1 MNENVVFKEI
11 ALDEMQTGIGS
22 RRIKMKPVSM
32 DQLLHKVTKY
42 SPVSV
47 SNTGIDM
54 EAPVVTQTS
63 SVSVAAPVSNVQ
75 PVNIIKPL
83 TLDDIGTRDISD
95 FFSTR
100 FPSVGYQP
108 IRLTDSMYEGARI
121 SIDKRN
127 STVANNVVDFPFT
140 APISDSV
147 VQPVSNDS
155 YSAPI
160 TIDTS
165 AVDTQKIQDSVTD
178 AFNIVEENVKKV
190 GYSNSK
196 AKVEKYSDSNEPK
209 KEIPK
214 FGHINDS
221 IFASVSNDSIS
232 EVVNTNSGEAEKEE
246 RVVPVVAPIREEKV
260 VALEENKE
268 PEVQQF
274 VFEPV
279 VKDIAP
285 VSEKEPEITV
295 ASSDSNVDVD
305 IDIDSDIIDFARAKA
320 IIEEEK
326 KKAAS
331 LDEQKQKEEQKLEAA
346 VKNCEEQRA
355 DYKKVCQ
362 QVKEEIAFWQKAN
375 EDRQQEVQQ
384 LEEKRLQQEKIAADY
399 AQQKAEITSLISGT
413 MSYGDSAQY
422 VKQRTA

>member
-11 ALDEMQTGIGS
+11 ALDVMQTGIGS

-32 DQLLHKVTKY
+32 DQLLHKVAKY

-54 EAPVVTQTS
+54 EAPVVTQPS

-83 TLDDIGTRDISD
+83 TLDDIETRDISD

-127 STVANNVVDFPFT
+127 STVVNNVADFPFT

-155 YSAPI
+155 YVTPI

-178 AFNIVEENVKKV
+178 AFNIVEENDKKV

-196 AKVEKYSDSNEPK
+196 DKVEKYNDSNEPK
-209 KEIPK
+209 REIPK
-214 FGHINDS
+214 FGHINDG
-221 IFASVSNDSIS
+221 IFV
-232 EVVNTNSGEAEKEE
+232 
-246 RVVPVVAPIREEKV
+246 R
-260 VALEENKE
+260 
-268 PEVQQF
+268 
-274 VFEPV
+274 
-279 VKDIAP
+279 
-285 VSEKEPEITV
+285 
-295 ASSDSNVDVD
+295 DV
-305 IDIDSDIIDFARAKA
+305 
-320 IIEEEK
+320 
-326 KKAAS
+326 
-331 LDEQKQKEEQKLEAA
+331 
-346 VKNCEEQRA
+346 
-355 DYKKVCQ
+355 
-362 QVKEEIAFWQKAN
+362 
-375 EDRQQEVQQ
+375 
-384 LEEKRLQQEKIAADY
+384 
-399 AQQKAEITSLISGT
+399 
-413 MSYGDSAQY
+413 
-422 VKQRTA
+422 

>member
-11 ALDEMQTGIGS
+11 ALDVMQTGIGS

-32 DQLLHKVTKY
+32 DQLLHKVAKY

-54 EAPVVTQTS
+54 EAPVVTQPS

-83 TLDDIGTRDISD
+83 TLDDIETRDISD

-127 STVANNVVDFPFT
+127 STVVNNVADFPFT

-155 YSAPI
+155 YVTPI

-196 AKVEKYSDSNEPK
+196 AKVEKYNDSNEPK
-209 KEIPK
+209 REIPK
-214 FGHINDS
+214 FGHINDG

-232 EVVNTNSGEAEKEE
+232 EVVNTNLGEAKKEE
-246 RVVPVVAPIREEKV
+246 RVVPVVAPVREEKV
-260 VALEENKE
+260 MELEENKN

-285 VSEKEPEITV
+285 VSENKPEITV
-295 ASSDSNVDVD
+295 ASSDSN
-305 IDIDSDIIDFARAKA
+305 IDADSDIIDFARAKA

-422 VKQRTA
+422 VKQRAA

>member
-11 ALDEMQTGIGS
+11 ALDVMQTGIGS

-32 DQLLHKVTKY
+32 DQLLHKVAKY

-54 EAPVVTQTS
+54 EAPVVTQPS

-83 TLDDIGTRDISD
+83 TLDDIETRDISD

-127 STVANNVVDFPFT
+127 STVVNNVADFPFT

-155 YSAPI
+155 YVTPI

-196 AKVEKYSDSNEPK
+196 AKVEKYNDSNEPK
-209 KEIPK
+209 REIPK
-214 FGHINDS
+214 FGHINDG

-232 EVVNTNSGEAEKEE
+232 EVVNTNLGEAKKEE
-246 RVVPVVAPIREEKV
+246 RVVPVVAPVREEKV
-260 VALEENKE
+260 MELEENKN

-285 VSEKEPEITV
+285 VSENKPEITV
-295 ASSDSNVDVD
+295 ASSDSNVDA
-305 IDIDSDIIDFARAKA
+305 DSDIIDFARAKA

-384 LEEKRLQQEKIAADY
+384 LEEKRLQQERIAADY

-422 VKQRTA
+422 VKQRAA

>member
-11 ALDEMQTGIGS
+11 ALDVMQTGIGS

-32 DQLLHKVTKY
+32 DQLLHKVAKY

-54 EAPVVTQTS
+54 EAPVVTQPS

-83 TLDDIGTRDISD
+83 TLDDIETRDISD

-127 STVANNVVDFPFT
+127 STVVNNVADFPFT

-155 YSAPI
+155 YVTPI

-196 AKVEKYSDSNEPK
+196 AKVEKYNDSNEPK
-209 KEIPK
+209 REIPK
-214 FGHINDS
+214 FGHINDG

-232 EVVNTNSGEAEKEE
+232 EVVNTNLGEAKKEE
-246 RVVPVVAPIREEKV
+246 RVVPVVAPVREEKV
-260 VALEENKE
+260 MELEENKN

-285 VSEKEPEITV
+285 VSENKPEITV
-295 ASSDSNVDVD
+295 ASSDSNVDA
-305 IDIDSDIIDFARAKA
+305 DSDIIDFARAKA

-362 QVKEEIAFWQKAN
+362 QVKEEITFWQKAN

-422 VKQRTA
+422 VKQRAA

>member
-11 ALDEMQTGIGS
+11 ALDVMQTGIGS

-32 DQLLHKVTKY
+32 DQLLHKVAKY

-54 EAPVVTQTS
+54 EAPVVTQPS
-63 SVSVAAPVSNVQ
+63 SVSVASPVSNVQ

-83 TLDDIGTRDISD
+83 TLDDIETRDISD

-127 STVANNVVDFPFT
+127 STVVNNVADFPFT

-155 YSAPI
+155 YVTPI

-196 AKVEKYSDSNEPK
+196 AKVEKYNDSNEPK
-209 KEIPK
+209 REIPK
-214 FGHINDS
+214 FGHINDG

-232 EVVNTNSGEAEKEE
+232 EVVNTNLGEAKKEE
-246 RVVPVVAPIREEKV
+246 RVVPVVAPVREEKV
-260 VALEENKE
+260 MELEENKN

-285 VSEKEPEITV
+285 VSENKPEITV
-295 ASSDSNVDVD
+295 ASSDSNVDA
-305 IDIDSDIIDFARAKA
+305 DSDIIDFARAKA

-422 VKQRTA
+422 VKQRAA

>member
-11 ALDEMQTGIGS
+11 ALDVMQTGIGS

-32 DQLLHKVTKY
+32 DQLLHKVAKY

-54 EAPVVTQTS
+54 EAPVVTQPS

-83 TLDDIGTRDISD
+83 TLDDIETRDISD

-127 STVANNVVDFPFT
+127 STVVNNVADFPFT

-155 YSAPI
+155 YVTPI

-196 AKVEKYSDSNEPK
+196 AKVEKYNDSNEPK
-209 KEIPK
+209 REIPK
-214 FGHINDS
+214 FGHINDG

-232 EVVNTNSGEAEKEE
+232 EVVNTNSGEAKKEE
-246 RVVPVVAPIREEKV
+246 RVVPVVAPVREEKV
-260 VALEENKE
+260 MELEENKN

-285 VSEKEPEITV
+285 VSENKPEITV
-295 ASSDSNVDVD
+295 ASSDSNVDA
-305 IDIDSDIIDFARAKA
+305 DSDIIDFARAKA

-331 LDEQKQKEEQKLEAA
+331 LDVQKQKEEQKLEAA

-362 QVKEEIAFWQKAN
+362 QVKEEITFWQKAN

-422 VKQRTA
+422 VKQRAA

>member
-11 ALDEMQTGIGS
+11 ALDVMQTGIGS

-232 EVVNTNSGEAEKEE
+232 EVVNTNSGDAEKEE
-246 RVVPVVAPIREEKV
+246 RVVPVVAPVREEKV

-295 ASSDSNVDVD
+295 ASSDSNVDV
-305 IDIDSDIIDFARAKA
+305 DIDSDIIDFARAKA

>member
-196 AKVEKYSDSNEPK
+196 AKVEKYSDSNDPK

-246 RVVPVVAPIREEKV
+246 RVVPVVAPVREEKV

-295 ASSDSNVDVD
+295 ASSDSNVDV
-305 IDIDSDIIDFARAKA
+305 DIDSDIIDFARAKA

>member
-11 ALDEMQTGIGS
+11 ALDVMQTGIGS

-32 DQLLHKVTKY
+32 DQLLHKVAKY

-54 EAPVVTQTS
+54 EAPVVTQPS

-83 TLDDIGTRDISD
+83 TLDDIETRDISD

-127 STVANNVVDFPFT
+127 STVVNNVADFPFT

-155 YSAPI
+155 YVTPI

-196 AKVEKYSDSNEPK
+196 AKVEKYNDSNEPK
-209 KEIPK
+209 RENPK
-214 FGHINDS
+214 FGHINDG

-232 EVVNTNSGEAEKEE
+232 EVVNTNSGEAKKEE
-246 RVVPVVAPIREEKV
+246 RVVPVVAPVREEKV
-260 VALEENKE
+260 MELEENKN

-285 VSEKEPEITV
+285 VSENKPEITV
-295 ASSDSNVDVD
+295 ASSDSNVDA
-305 IDIDSDIIDFARAKA
+305 DSDIIDFARAKA

-422 VKQRTA
+422 VKQRAA

>member
-11 ALDEMQTGIGS
+11 ALDVMQTGIGS

-32 DQLLHKVTKY
+32 DQLLHKVAKY

-54 EAPVVTQTS
+54 EAPVVTQPS

-83 TLDDIGTRDISD
+83 TLDDIETRDISD

-108 IRLTDSMYEGARI
+108 IRLTDSLYEGARI

-127 STVANNVVDFPFT
+127 STVVNNVADFPFT

-155 YSAPI
+155 YVTPI

-196 AKVEKYSDSNEPK
+196 AKVEKYNDSNEPK
-209 KEIPK
+209 REIPK
-214 FGHINDS
+214 FGHINDG

-232 EVVNTNSGEAEKEE
+232 EVVNTNSGEAKKEE
-246 RVVPVVAPIREEKV
+246 RVVPVVAPVREEKV
-260 VALEENKE
+260 MELEENKN

-285 VSEKEPEITV
+285 VSENKPEITV
-295 ASSDSNVDVD
+295 ASSDSN
-305 IDIDSDIIDFARAKA
+305 IDADSDIIDFARAKA

-422 VKQRTA
+422 VKQRAA

>member
-47 SNTGIDM
+47 SNIGIDM

-83 TLDDIGTRDISD
+83 TLEDIETKDISN

-100 FPSVGYQP
+100 FPSIEYQP

-121 SIDKRN
+121 SISKRN
-127 STVANNVVDFPFT
+127 STVANNVADFPFT
-140 APISDSV
+140 APVSDSV

-155 YSAPI
+155 YVTPI

-196 AKVEKYSDSNEPK
+196 AKVEKYNDSNESK
-209 KEIPK
+209 REIPK

-221 IFASVSNDSIS
+221 IFASVSNDSIG
-232 EVVNTNSGEAEKEE
+232 EVVNTNSGETEKEE
-246 RVVPVVAPIREEKV
+246 RVVPVVAPVREEKV
-260 VALEENKE
+260 VALEEKKDS
-268 PEVQQF
+268 EVQQF

-285 VSEKEPEITV
+285 VSENEPEITV
-295 ASSDSNVDVD
+295 ASSDSNVDV
-305 IDIDSDIIDFARAKA
+305 DSDIIDFARAKA

-326 KKAAS
+326 KKAVS

>member
-108 IRLTDSMYEGARI
+108 IRLTDSMYEGACI

-232 EVVNTNSGEAEKEE
+232 EVVNTNSGDAEKEE

-295 ASSDSNVDVD
+295 ASSDSNVDV
-305 IDIDSDIIDFARAKA
+305 DIDSDIIDFARAKA

>member
-11 ALDEMQTGIGS
+11 ALDVMQTGIGS

-32 DQLLHKVTKY
+32 DQLLHKVAKY

-54 EAPVVTQTS
+54 EAPVVTQPS
-63 SVSVAAPVSNVQ
+63 SVSVASPVSNVQ

-83 TLDDIGTRDISD
+83 TLDDIETRDISD

-127 STVANNVVDFPFT
+127 STVVNNVVDFPFT

-155 YSAPI
+155 YVTPI

-196 AKVEKYSDSNEPK
+196 AKVEKYNDSNEPK
-209 KEIPK
+209 REIPK
-214 FGHINDS
+214 FGHINDG

-232 EVVNTNSGEAEKEE
+232 EVVNTNSGEAKKEE
-246 RVVPVVAPIREEKV
+246 RVVPVVAPVREEKV
-260 VALEENKE
+260 MELEENKN

-285 VSEKEPEITV
+285 VSENKPEITV
-295 ASSDSNVDVD
+295 ASSDSN
-305 IDIDSDIIDFARAKA
+305 IDADSDIIDFARAKA

-422 VKQRTA
+422 VKQRAA

>member
-11 ALDEMQTGIGS
+11 ALDVMQTGIGS

-32 DQLLHKVTKY
+32 DQLLHKVAKY

-54 EAPVVTQTS
+54 EAPVVTQPS

-83 TLDDIGTRDISD
+83 TLDDIETRDISD

-127 STVANNVVDFPFT
+127 STVVNNVADFPFT

-155 YSAPI
+155 YVTPI

-196 AKVEKYSDSNEPK
+196 AKVEKYNDSNEPM

-221 IFASVSNDSIS
+221 IFSSVSNDSLS

-246 RVVPVVAPIREEKV
+246 RVVPVVAPVREEKV
-260 VALEENKE
+260 MELEENKDSE
-268 PEVQQF
+268 IQQF

-279 VKDIAP
+279 VK
-285 VSEKEPEITV
+285 
-295 ASSDSNVDVD
+295 
-305 IDIDSDIIDFARAKA
+305 FARAKA

>member
-83 TLDDIGTRDISD
+83 TLDDIGTRNISD

-155 YSAPI
+155 YVTPI

-196 AKVEKYSDSNEPK
+196 AKVEKYNDSNEPM

-221 IFASVSNDSIS
+221 IFSSVSNDSLS

-295 ASSDSNVDVD
+295 ASSDSNVDV
-305 IDIDSDIIDFARAKA
+305 DIDSDIIDFARAKA

>member
-11 ALDEMQTGIGS
+11 ALDEMQRGIGS
-22 RRIKMKPVSM
+22 RRIKMKAVSM
-32 DQLLHKVTKY
+32 GQLVHKVTKY
-42 SPVSV
+42 SPLSV

-54 EAPVVTQTS
+54 EAPVVTQPS

-147 VQPVSNDS
+147 VQPVSNVS

-232 EVVNTNSGEAEKEE
+232 EVVNTNSGDAEKEE
-246 RVVPVVAPIREEKV
+246 RIVPVVAPIREEKV

-295 ASSDSNVDVD
+295 ASSDSNVGV
-305 IDIDSDIIDFARAKA
+305 DIDSDIIDFARPKR

>member
-11 ALDEMQTGIGS
+11 ALDVMQTGIGS

-32 DQLLHKVTKY
+32 DQLLHKVAKY

-54 EAPVVTQTS
+54 EAPVVTQPS

-83 TLDDIGTRDISD
+83 TLDDIETRDISD

-127 STVANNVVDFPFT
+127 STVVNNVADFPFT

-155 YSAPI
+155 YVTPI

-196 AKVEKYSDSNEPK
+196 AKVEKYNDSNEPK
-209 KEIPK
+209 REIPK
-214 FGHINDS
+214 FGHINDG

-232 EVVNTNSGEAEKEE
+232 EVVNTNSGEAKKEE
-246 RVVPVVAPIREEKV
+246 RVVPVVAPVREEKV
-260 VALEENKE
+260 MELEENKN

-285 VSEKEPEITV
+285 VSENKPEITV
-295 ASSDSNVDVD
+295 ASSDSNVDAE
-305 IDIDSDIIDFARAKA
+305 SDIIDFARAKA

-422 VKQRTA
+422 VKQRAA

>member
-11 ALDEMQTGIGS
+11 ALDVMQTGIGS

-32 DQLLHKVTKY
+32 DQLLHKVAKY

-54 EAPVVTQTS
+54 EAPVVTQPS

-83 TLDDIGTRDISD
+83 TLDDIETRDISD

-127 STVANNVVDFPFT
+127 STVVNNVADFPFT

-155 YSAPI
+155 YVTPI

-196 AKVEKYSDSNEPK
+196 AKVEKYNDSNEPK
-209 KEIPK
+209 REIPK
-214 FGHINDS
+214 FGHINDG
-221 IFASVSNDSIS
+221 IFASVSNDSIG
-232 EVVNTNSGEAEKEE
+232 EVVNTNSGEAKKEE
-246 RVVPVVAPIREEKV
+246 RVVPVVAPVREEKV
-260 VALEENKE
+260 MELEENKN

-285 VSEKEPEITV
+285 VSENKPEITV
-295 ASSDSNVDVD
+295 ASSDSN
-305 IDIDSDIIDFARAKA
+305 IYGDSDIIDFARAKA

-331 LDEQKQKEEQKLEAA
+331 LDEQKQKEELKLEAA

-422 VKQRTA
+422 VKQRAA

>member
-155 YSAPI
+155 YVTPI

-232 EVVNTNSGEAEKEE
+232 EVVNTNSGDAEKEE
-246 RVVPVVAPIREEKV
+246 RIVPVVAPVREEKV

-295 ASSDSNVDVD
+295 ASSDSNVDV
-305 IDIDSDIIDFARAKA
+305 DIDSDIIDFARAKA

>member
-11 ALDEMQTGIGS
+11 ALDVMQTGIGS

-32 DQLLHKVTKY
+32 DQLLHKVAKY

-54 EAPVVTQTS
+54 EAPVVTQPS

-232 EVVNTNSGEAEKEE
+232 EVVNTNSGDAEKEE
-246 RVVPVVAPIREEKV
+246 RIVPVVAPIREEKV

-295 ASSDSNVDVD
+295 ASSDSNVDV
-305 IDIDSDIIDFARAKA
+305 DIDSDIIDFARAKA

>member
-11 ALDEMQTGIGS
+11 ALDVMQTGIGS

-32 DQLLHKVTKY
+32 DQLLHKVAKY

-54 EAPVVTQTS
+54 EAPVVTQPS
-63 SVSVAAPVSNVQ
+63 SVSVASPVSNVQ

-83 TLDDIGTRDISD
+83 TLDDIETRDISD

-127 STVANNVVDFPFT
+127 STVVNNVADFPFT

-155 YSAPI
+155 YVTPI

-196 AKVEKYSDSNEPK
+196 AKVEKYNDSNEPK
-209 KEIPK
+209 REIPK
-214 FGHINDS
+214 FGHINDG

-232 EVVNTNSGEAEKEE
+232 EVVNTNLGEAKKEE
-246 RVVPVVAPIREEKV
+246 RVVPVVAPVREEKV
-260 VALEENKE
+260 MELEENKN

-285 VSEKEPEITV
+285 VSENKPEITV
-295 ASSDSNVDVD
+295 ASSDSN
-305 IDIDSDIIDFARAKA
+305 IDADSDIIDFARAKA

-422 VKQRTA
+422 VKQRAA

>member
-127 STVANNVVDFPFT
+127 STVVNNVADFPFT

-155 YSAPI
+155 YVTPI

-196 AKVEKYSDSNEPK
+196 AKVEKYSDSNDPK

-295 ASSDSNVDVD
+295 ASSDSNVDV
-305 IDIDSDIIDFARAKA
+305 DIDSDIIDFARAKA

>member
-11 ALDEMQTGIGS
+11 ALDVMQTGIGS

-32 DQLLHKVTKY
+32 DQLLHKVAKY

-54 EAPVVTQTS
+54 EAPVVTQPS

-100 FPSVGYQP
+100 FPSAGYQP

-127 STVANNVVDFPFT
+127 STVANNVVDFPFI

-155 YSAPI
+155 YVTPI

-232 EVVNTNSGEAEKEE
+232 EVVNTNSGDAEKEE
-246 RVVPVVAPIREEKV
+246 RIVPVVAPVREEKV

-295 ASSDSNVDVD
+295 ASSDSNVDV
-305 IDIDSDIIDFARAKA
+305 DIDSDIIDFARAKA

>member
-11 ALDEMQTGIGS
+11 ALDVMQTGIGS

-32 DQLLHKVTKY
+32 DQLLHKVAKY

-54 EAPVVTQTS
+54 EAPVVTQPS

-83 TLDDIGTRDISD
+83 TLDDIETRDISD

-127 STVANNVVDFPFT
+127 STVVNNVADFPFT

-155 YSAPI
+155 YVTPI

-196 AKVEKYSDSNEPK
+196 AKVEKYNDSNEPK
-209 KEIPK
+209 REIPK
-214 FGHINDS
+214 FGHINDG

-232 EVVNTNSGEAEKEE
+232 EVVNTNLGEAKKEE
-246 RVVPVVAPIREEKV
+246 RVVPVVAPVREEKV
-260 VALEENKE
+260 MELEENKN

-285 VSEKEPEITV
+285 VSENKPEITV
-295 ASSDSNVDVD
+295 ASSDSNVDA
-305 IDIDSDIIDFARAKA
+305 DSDIIDFARAKA

-422 VKQRTA
+422 VKQRAA

>member
-1 MNENVVFKEI
+1 MNENVIFKEI

-32 DQLLHKVTKY
+32 DQLLHKVAKY
-42 SPVSV
+42 SPVLV
-47 SNTGIDM
+47 SNIGIDM

-63 SVSVAAPVSNVQ
+63 SASVAAPVSNVQ

-83 TLDDIGTRDISD
+83 TLEDIETKDISN

-100 FPSVGYQP
+100 FPSIEYQP

-121 SIDKRN
+121 SISKRN
-127 STVANNVVDFPFT
+127 STVANNVADFPFT
-140 APISDSV
+140 APVSDSV
-147 VQPVSNDS
+147 VQPVSNGS
-155 YSAPI
+155 YVTPI

-196 AKVEKYSDSNEPK
+196 AKVEKYNDSNGPK
-209 KEIPK
+209 RENPK

-221 IFASVSNDSIS
+221 IFASVSNDSIG
-232 EVVNTNSGEAEKEE
+232 EVVNTNSDETEKEE
-246 RVVPVVAPIREEKV
+246 RVVPVVAPVREEKV
-260 VALEENKE
+260 VALEEKKDS
-268 PEVQQF
+268 EVQQF

-285 VSEKEPEITV
+285 VSENEPEITV
-295 ASSDSNVDVD
+295 ASSDSNVDA
-305 IDIDSDIIDFARAKA
+305 DSDIIDFARAKA

>member
-83 TLDDIGTRDISD
+83 TLNDIGTRDISD

-196 AKVEKYSDSNEPK
+196 AKVEKYSDSNDPK

-221 IFASVSNDSIS
+221 IFASVSNDSLS

-246 RVVPVVAPIREEKV
+246 RVVPVVAPVREEKV
-260 VALEENKE
+260 MELEENKDSE
-268 PEVQQF
+268 IQQF

-295 ASSDSNVDVD
+295 ASSDSNVDV
-305 IDIDSDIIDFARAKA
+305 DIDSDIIDFARAKA

>member
-11 ALDEMQTGIGS
+11 ALDVMQTGIGS

-32 DQLLHKVTKY
+32 DQLLHKVAKY

-54 EAPVVTQTS
+54 EAPVVTQPS
-63 SVSVAAPVSNVQ
+63 SVSVASPVSNVQ

-83 TLDDIGTRDISD
+83 TLDDIETRDISD

-127 STVANNVVDFPFT
+127 STVVNNVADFPFT

-155 YSAPI
+155 YVTPI

-196 AKVEKYSDSNEPK
+196 AKVEKYNDSNEPK
-209 KEIPK
+209 REIPK
-214 FGHINDS
+214 FGHINDG

-232 EVVNTNSGEAEKEE
+232 EVVNTNSGEAKKEE
-246 RVVPVVAPIREEKV
+246 RVVPVVAPVREEKV
-260 VALEENKE
+260 MELEENKN

-285 VSEKEPEITV
+285 VSENKPEITV
-295 ASSDSNVDVD
+295 ASSDSNVDA
-305 IDIDSDIIDFARAKA
+305 DSDIIDFARAKA

-422 VKQRTA
+422 VKQRAA

>member
-127 STVANNVVDFPFT
+127 STVVNNVADFPFT

-155 YSAPI
+155 YVTPI

-196 AKVEKYSDSNEPK
+196 AKVEKYSDSNDPK

-295 ASSDSNVDVD
+295 ASSDSNVDV
-305 IDIDSDIIDFARAKA
+305 DIDSDIIDFARAKA

-422 VKQRTA
+422 VKQRTT

>member
-11 ALDEMQTGIGS
+11 ALDVMQTGIGS

-32 DQLLHKVTKY
+32 DQLLHKVAKY

-54 EAPVVTQTS
+54 EAPVVTQPS

-83 TLDDIGTRDISD
+83 TLDDIETRDISD

-127 STVANNVVDFPFT
+127 STVVNNVADFPFT

-155 YSAPI
+155 YVTPI

-196 AKVEKYSDSNEPK
+196 AKVEKYNDSNEPK
-209 KEIPK
+209 REIPK

-232 EVVNTNSGEAEKEE
+232 EVVNTNSGEAKKEE
-246 RVVPVVAPIREEKV
+246 RVVPVVAPVREEKV
-260 VALEENKE
+260 MELEENKN

-279 VKDIAP
+279 VNDIAP
-285 VSEKEPEITV
+285 VSENKPEITV
-295 ASSDSNVDVD
+295 ASSDSN
-305 IDIDSDIIDFARAKA
+305 IDADSDIIDFARAKA

-422 VKQRTA
+422 VKQRAA

>member
-11 ALDEMQTGIGS
+11 ALDVMQTGIGS

-32 DQLLHKVTKY
+32 DQLLHKVAKY

-54 EAPVVTQTS
+54 EAPVVTQPS

-83 TLDDIGTRDISD
+83 TLDDIETRDISD

-127 STVANNVVDFPFT
+127 STVVNNVADFPFT

-155 YSAPI
+155 YVTPI

-196 AKVEKYSDSNEPK
+196 AKVEKYNDSNEPK
-209 KEIPK
+209 REIPK
-214 FGHINDS
+214 FGHINDG

-232 EVVNTNSGEAEKEE
+232 EVVNTNSGEAKKEE
-246 RVVPVVAPIREEKV
+246 RVVPVVAPVREEKV
-260 VALEENKE
+260 MELEENKN

-285 VSEKEPEITV
+285 VSENKPEITV
-295 ASSDSNVDVD
+295 ASSDSN
-305 IDIDSDIIDFARAKA
+305 IDADSDIIDFARAKA
-320 IIEEEK
+320 ISEEEK

-422 VKQRTA
+422 VKQRAA

>member
-11 ALDEMQTGIGS
+11 ALDVMQTGIGS

-32 DQLLHKVTKY
+32 DQLLHKVAKY

-54 EAPVVTQTS
+54 EAPVVTQPS

-83 TLDDIGTRDISD
+83 TLDDIEIRDISD

-127 STVANNVVDFPFT
+127 STVVNNVADFPFT

-155 YSAPI
+155 YVTPI

-196 AKVEKYSDSNEPK
+196 AKVEKYNDSNEPK
-209 KEIPK
+209 REITK
-214 FGHINDS
+214 FGHINDG

-232 EVVNTNSGEAEKEE
+232 EVVNTNSGEAKKEE
-246 RVVPVVAPIREEKV
+246 RVVPVVAPVREEKV
-260 VALEENKE
+260 MELEENKN

-285 VSEKEPEITV
+285 VSENKPEITV
-295 ASSDSNVDVD
+295 ASSDSNVDA
-305 IDIDSDIIDFARAKA
+305 DSDIIDFARAKA

-346 VKNCEEQRA
+346 VKNCEEQRE

-422 VKQRTA
+422 VKQRAA

>member
-11 ALDEMQTGIGS
+11 ALDVMQTGIGS

-32 DQLLHKVTKY
+32 DQLLHKVAKY

-54 EAPVVTQTS
+54 EAPVVTQPS

-83 TLDDIGTRDISD
+83 TLDDIEIRDISD

-127 STVANNVVDFPFT
+127 STVVNNVADFPFT

-155 YSAPI
+155 YVTPI

-196 AKVEKYSDSNEPK
+196 AKVEKYNDSNEPK
-209 KEIPK
+209 REIPK
-214 FGHINDS
+214 FGHINDG

-232 EVVNTNSGEAEKEE
+232 EVVNTNSGEAKKEE
-246 RVVPVVAPIREEKV
+246 RVVPVVAPVREEKV
-260 VALEENKE
+260 MELEENKN

-285 VSEKEPEITV
+285 VSENKPEITV
-295 ASSDSNVDVD
+295 ASSDSNVDA
-305 IDIDSDIIDFARAKA
+305 DSDIIDFARAKA

-422 VKQRTA
+422 VKQRAA

>member
-11 ALDEMQTGIGS
+11 ALDVMQTGIGS

-209 KEIPK
+209 KGIPK

-246 RVVPVVAPIREEKV
+246 RIVPVVAPIREEKV

-295 ASSDSNVDVD
+295 ASSDSNVDV
-305 IDIDSDIIDFARAKA
+305 DIDSDIIDFARAKA

>member
-11 ALDEMQTGIGS
+11 ALDVMQTGIGS

-32 DQLLHKVTKY
+32 DQLLHKVAKY

-54 EAPVVTQTS
+54 EAPVVTQPS
-63 SVSVAAPVSNVQ
+63 SVSVASPVSNVQ

-83 TLDDIGTRDISD
+83 TLDDIETRDISD

-127 STVANNVVDFPFT
+127 STVVNNVADFPFT

-155 YSAPI
+155 YVTPI

-196 AKVEKYSDSNEPK
+196 AKVEKYNDSNEPK
-209 KEIPK
+209 REIPK
-214 FGHINDS
+214 FGHINDG

-232 EVVNTNSGEAEKEE
+232 EVVNTNSGEAKKEE
-246 RVVPVVAPIREEKV
+246 RVVPVVAPVREEKV
-260 VALEENKE
+260 MELEENKN

-285 VSEKEPEITV
+285 VSENKPEITV
-295 ASSDSNVDVD
+295 ASSDSNVDA
-305 IDIDSDIIDFARAKA
+305 DSDIIDFARAKA

-399 AQQKAEITSLISGT
+399 AQKKAEITSLISGT

-422 VKQRTA
+422 VKQRAA